1 MTGPG
6 IAGPLRK
13 RALMLSSRNFW
24 KVKYRIKTRI
34 IKPAGYEQ
42 TIARL
47 GNKIENEY
55 TLDIKA
61 KHQYLQTQLKI
72 DQKRYTNM
80 VGMSP
85 IEHRPEDSHVPAI
98 SILGLSQFTPA
109 EVKAFEDVTIIYL
122 SRVQFTANRAALEQ
136 EVRNIRQAKERRQT
150 GSIKSIYAV
159 EDGNDIQDIKSI
171 IKECGDTMRE
181 HESWITFLR
190 SKAWAAI
197 EANRAVKSEI
207 EMPRFSTRS
216 PIPAP
221 TAIAATPLSAPTP
234 ATTTSDIV
242 TVEPITITTAQVE
255 VADIPPEVKAA
266 AKEIKARKASNVVA
280 TVPKSTT
287 AITKVDKTLSSITLC
302 ATRKQYANVKNVE
315 RTKFVVGDIGWFPI
329 LRPSVSKSSFDIYT
343 EFGYICAKS
352 YPLIIVETLED
363 CMLGLVIST
372 SNGNGLRLKCDAV
385 KSRSALLVNETSRNS
400 TFSDWGQELIPRKM
414 LRVKGSSD
422 YSPAAGAYVDML
434 NVIMIPYDTR
444 FQKKGYLIME
454 DVLVLQRMRLSA
466 VLAASGA
473 GKLGSIPNLW
483 QWLGRWY
490 QKWCK
495 AA

>member
-1 MTGPG
+1 
-6 IAGPLRK
+6 
-13 RALMLSSRNFW
+13 ML
-24 KVKYRIKTRI
+24 KYTIRRQMIKL
-34 IKPAGYEQ
+34 AVYEQ
-42 TIARL
+42 IIARPS
-47 GNKIENEY
+47 NTIENEC
-55 TLDIKA
+55 TSIIKA
-61 KHQYLQTQLKI
+61 RQQILQATLKAN
-72 DQKRYTNM
+72 QKRYTNM
-80 VGMSP
+80 VVMSP
-85 IEHRPEDSHVPAI
+85 MKHLPQYYHVPAI
-98 SILGLSQFTPA
+98 SISELSRFTST
-109 EVKAFEDVTIIYL
+109 EVKAFEDVTTIHL
-122 SRVQFTANRAALEQ
+122 SLVQLTVNRAALEQ
-136 EVRNIRQAKERRQT
+136 EIRNIRSKERRQT
-150 GSIKSIYAV
+150 EPVKWIDAV
-159 EDGNDIQDIKSI
+159 EDANEIQDIKSI

-181 HESWITFLR
+181 HESWIMSLR
-190 SKAWAAI
+190 LNAWAATNA
-197 EANRAVKSEI
+197 ANRVAKSDVG
-207 EMPRFSTRS
+207 MPRISTRS
-216 PIPAP
+216 PSPAP
-221 TAIAATPLSAPTP
+221 AAIAATPLSAPTP
-234 ATTTSDIV
+234 ATTACDIV
-242 TVEPITITTAQVE
+242 IFEPVKIASVQVA

-266 AKEIKARKASNVVA
+266 AKDIKARKASNVVA

-287 AITKVDKTLSSITLC
+287 AITKVEKTLSSITLC
-302 ATRKQYANVKNVE
+302 AARKQYANVKNVE

-329 LRPSVSKSSFDIYT
+329 LRPSVSKSSSDIYT
-343 EFGYICAKS
+343 EFGNICAKS

-385 KSRSALLVNETSRNS
+385 KSRSALLVSETSRNS

-414 LRVKGSSD
+414 LRVKCSSE

-473 GKLGSIPNLW
+473 GKLGSIPNFW